1 MPENQNENQAGLAEA
16 EAEIAKDP
24 QSPHSW
30 NRAAILL
37 LQAGNY
43 PKAVEYIS
51 QAVRLEPEDADN
63 YWNRGR
69 ILFELGRY
77 EEALADYSA
86 AIQIAPTAA
95 LYSSRSVVNLALGK
109 DAAALGD
116 LNDALELERT
126 AQNLLNRASFFTN
139 KGMAVDALRDM
150 TAVIELEPTQPNHYL
165 ARANLAFAL
174 ARHYPDLYDV
184 GVGDV
189 ESALELDKE
198 GALSPSMRQLADQ
211 FEAYLPASPNPA
223 ISKRL
228 IELIRSKTNE

>member
-1 MPENQNENQAGLAEA
+1 MSENSNETQAGLAEA
-16 EAEIAKDP
+16 DATVAKDP
-24 QSPHSW
+24 QSPHAW
-30 NRAAILL
+30 NAAAIQL

-51 QAVRLEPEDADN
+51 HAVRLDPEEADN

-69 ILFELGRY
+69 ILFELERY

-86 AIQIAPTAA
+86 AIQIAPSAA

-116 LNDALELERT
+116 LNDALELDRT

-150 TAVIELEPTQPNHYL
+150 TAVIELEPENPNHYL

-174 ARHYPDLYDV
+174 ARHYPELYEV

-189 ESALELDKE
+189 QAALDLDKE
-198 GALSPSMRQLADQ
+198 GVLGPSMRQLADQ

-223 ISKRL
+223 VSKRL
-228 IELIRSKTNE
+228 IELIRSKTHE